1 VSGSVAV
8 IVVQRATQSI
18 PPPEGAAACCKAWV
32 GCNQP
37 VSESLVVPF
46 PMVMSQKLMHGFP
59 QRALAEQDQT
69 LYAGLLDG
77 ADKAFCVGIPVR

>member
-1 VSGSVAV
+1 MSGSVAV
-8 IVVQRATQSI
+8 IVVQRAAQSF
-18 PPPEGAAACCKAWV
+18 PPADGAAVRCKAWV

-46 PMVMSQKLMHGFP
+46 PMVMSQKLMHRFP

-69 LYAGLLDG
+69 LYARLLDA
-77 ADKAFCVGIPVR
+77 ADKAFCVGIQFR

>member
-8 IVVQRATQSI
+8 IVVQHAAPSI
-18 PPPEGAAACCKAWV
+18 PPPDGAAARCKTWV

-46 PMVMSQKLMHGFP
+46 SMVMSQKLMHRFP

-69 LYAGLLDG
+69 LYAGLLMLRTKRS
-77 ADKAFCVGIPVR
+77 A